1 RLEATDGRM
10 AAVLRGLCPDWATAW
25 PLPDGWTDDA
35 LDVLVPAPALADGVK
50 VGKTNPR
57 GRGPVLL
64 LSEDGTRVLFAGPEQ
79 SVETRLV
86 EGKFPP
92 FDQVFGRGPA
102 LFAVRVNPALLIR
115 LLTAAQGVLES
126 KADAVT
132 LLLWGEGGP
141 VGVSADGPGA
151 LGRLYF
157 DGLVMPM

>member
-1 RLEATDGRM
+1 
-10 AAVLRGLCPDWATAW
+10 
-25 PLPDGWTDDA
+25 
-35 LDVLVPAPALADGVK
+35 DVLVPAPALADGVK

-64 LSEDGTRVLFAGPEQ
+64 LSEDGTRVLFAGLEQ

-86 EGKFPP
+86 DGRFPP
-92 FDQVFGRGPA
+92 FDQVFGRAPA
-102 LFAVRVNPALLIR
+102 LFGVRVSPALLIR

-132 LLLWGEGGP
+132 LLFWGADGP
-141 VGVSADGPGA
+141 VGVAAEGAGA

-157 DGLVMPM
+157 DGLLMPMG